1 MRVRRGMTIEE
12 VRGIWVPRAEAKAR
26 AIMDSFYAQRD
37 RAGGSYGHEG
47 LGVYGDFKE
56 RAAREKVRLAVRL
69 LEKAGLEVSY
79 ATIRKVTGQSE
90 STIWAYWRPPEP
102 RPPEI
107 DAAHDEA
114 APARIIRFPG
124 SPQR

>member
-1 MRVRRGMTIEE
+1 MRVRRGMTIDE
-12 VRGIWVPRAEAKAR
+12 VREIWLPRAETKAR

-47 LGVYGDFKE
+47 LGVYGDYKE

-102 RPPEI
+102 SPPEGDVI
-107 DAAHDEA
+107 DAEA
-114 APARIIRFPG
+114 EPQIIRFPG
-124 SPQR
+124 SQ